1 MGRNKLPLEEKLKT
15 TSVSMAPNEIETAQ
29 LLASNR
35 GWSLADVLR
44 YCTRIGLQVIAN
56 DEFDYPAFIKNN
68 PPDPAKI
75 RRGIAAREQ
84 RVEAVMQQRAVRVE
98 SEILAQFQEITVPDQ
113 NAEQIINQALREWLS
128 AKDLKEMI
136 RGELQ
141 EAVQQAFIQA
151 GAGASQ
157 SGKK

>member
-1 MGRNKLPLEEKLKT
+1 MST
-15 TSVSMAPNEIETAQ
+15 I
-29 LLASNR
+29 
-35 GWSLADVLR
+35 
-44 YCTRIGLQVIAN
+44 N
-56 DEFDYPAFIKNN
+56 DDNFDYRAFIINN
-68 PPDPAKI
+68 PPDPLKI